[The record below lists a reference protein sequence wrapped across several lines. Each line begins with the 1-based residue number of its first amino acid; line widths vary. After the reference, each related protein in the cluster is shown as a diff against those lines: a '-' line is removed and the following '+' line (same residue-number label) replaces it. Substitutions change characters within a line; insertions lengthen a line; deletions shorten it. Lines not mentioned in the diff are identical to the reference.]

1 MRNNWFVNFLPEIVL
16 NIKNSNW
23 NYQFDHFST
32 IDQSR
37 AKNFRQRENEK
48 FYPQHGY
55 FFASCLDDSRTIACP
70 AAFYASAK
78 LTPRSSILETRLYP
92 PPRNVPLARLQFH
105 ARHFW
110 PPTLTLSP
118 IPFPISFFHF
128 CFPHPL
134 RRHNSATIVR
144 IQSNFQLETRIFADR
159 RPKVY
164 RSHWSRCF
172 LLIESSYVTCARV
185 HGLIK
190 PRVHSACI
198 WQTFQLGLDF
208 WRPEQ
213 VENRR
218 LFVRERSCFRSMTR
232 RWF

>member
-23 NYQFDHFST
+23 NYQFD
-32 IDQSR
+32 QSR

-48 FYPQHGY
+48 FYLQHGY
-55 FFASCLDDSRTIACP
+55 FLASCRDDSRTIACP
-70 AAFYASAK
+70 AAFMHRRNSH
-78 LTPRSSILETRLYP
+78 LDPRSSKSAYIHETSPSRDCNSTPDTFGPRL
-92 PPRNVPLARLQFH
+92 
-105 ARHFW
+105 W
-110 PPTLTLSP
+110 LSP
-118 IPFPISFFHF
+118 PSLSQFLSSISVSQ
-128 CFPHPL
+128 PHPL

-198 WQTFQLGLDF
+198 
-208 WRPEQ
+208 
-213 VENRR
+213 
-218 LFVRERSCFRSMTR
+218 
-232 RWF
+232 

>member
-1 MRNNWFVNFLPEIVL
+1 MRLCNNWFVNSLPEIVL

-32 IDQSR
+32 TVARKTSDSVKTRNSIRNTDIFSRPASMTAAQSPAQPPFMHR
-37 AKNFRQRENEK
+37 RNS
-48 FYPQHGY
+48 H
-55 FFASCLDDSRTIACP
+55 LD
-70 AAFYASAK
+70 
-78 LTPRSSILETRLYP
+78 PRSSKPAYIRLHETSPSRDCNSTPDTFGPRL
-92 PPRNVPLARLQFH
+92 
-105 ARHFW
+105 W
-110 PPTLTLSP
+110 LSP
-118 IPFPISFFHF
+118 PSLSQFLSSISVSQ
-128 CFPHPL
+128 PHPL

-198 WQTFQLGLDF
+198 WQTFQLDF